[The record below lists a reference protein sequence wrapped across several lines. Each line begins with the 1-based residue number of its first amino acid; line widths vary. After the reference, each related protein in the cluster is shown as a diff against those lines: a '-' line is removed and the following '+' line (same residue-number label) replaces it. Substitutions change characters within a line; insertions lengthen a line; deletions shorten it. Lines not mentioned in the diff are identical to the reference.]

1 MGELAARMAK
11 ATGTVSVRVP
21 GDDEERSTMSDG
33 DFAFNRVCEQLAEAR
48 TCISDLRAEL
58 AVERVK
64 HGETLE
70 MWRKYDVLLQ
80 RIHERLGIDDGDEDS
95 ILPALE
101 EVLTGS
107 PVSPSSSITRPKPE
121 RT

>member
-1 MGELAARMAK
+1 MSSKPAIAYVVREGKVRGEGRWMGALRRADRIRELE
-11 ATGTVSVRVP
+11 S
-21 GDDEERSTMSDG
+21 
-33 DFAFNRVCEQLAEAR
+33 
-48 TCISDLRAEL
+48 EL

-107 PVSPSSSITRPKPE
+107 PVSPTRKTGPE
-121 RT
+121 RNGDE